1 MKGED
6 GPVTA
11 IMERELEVIFARAS
25 RRMTTPRKEIFR
37 VFQNSNEP
45 LSVATIST
53 QCSNIDRTSVYRTIE
68 LFIQLNVV
76 KPVQLGWRQRYEL
89 ADPFKSHHHHLSCTK
104 CNQLVDLQSSQFEN
118 IVGTIAKQ
126 HGFVVTDHT
135 FEMRG
140 LCSDCR

>member
-1 MKGED
+1 
-6 GPVTA
+6 
-11 IMERELEVIFARAS
+11 MERELEVIFARAS

-89 ADPFKSHHHHLSCTK
+89 ADPSNHIIIIYPAQNATSWSTYSLANSKISWVQLQNSTVLSSPITHLK
-104 CNQLVDLQSSQFEN
+104 
-118 IVGTIAKQ
+118 
-126 HGFVVTDHT
+126 
-135 FEMRG
+135 
-140 LCSDCR
+140 